1 MTQGDSSEKAAAPRL
16 LLVLL
21 GTAMVLLPGALYAI
35 FVVAPVE
42 AQMGIVQKIFY
53 FHLPT
58 WWAMYIGFVTCAVCS
73 AVYLKNR
80 DEKWDAVAV
89 AAAEVGMLF
98 CVIGLVGGP
107 LWARKAWGVW
117 WTWDP
122 RLTSVMLEAMIFLA
136 YLVLRAFGGTG
147 EVEKRFA
154 AGLAIVGLLDI
165 PLIRYSV
172 QRWRGTHPVVV
183 TGKGGGIAG
192 DMKPALYISSLLFV
206 VVAIVFIWMRVRSER
221 LRQRVEA
228 LELEAAERGLLEET

>member
-1 MTQGDSSEKAAAPRL
+1 MRRSQARPANSRVSVWTRTFSPSFTNSGTRTSRPVSSLAAFVTLPLAVSPRL
-16 LLVLL
+16 PISVSATVLSL
-21 GTAMVLLPGALYAI
+21 AASVLAAYAI
-35 FVVAPVE
+35 TRIRYRGAR
-42 AQMGIVQKIFY
+42 
-53 FHLPT
+53 
-58 WWAMYIGFVTCAVCS
+58 W
-73 AVYLKNR
+73 
-80 DEKWDAVAV
+80 
-89 AAAEVGMLF
+89 
-98 CVIGLVGGP
+98 VGG
-107 LWARKAWGVW
+107 
-117 WTWDP
+117 
-122 RLTSVMLEAMIFLA
+122 SIFLA